1 MEEIVF
7 PNQIRMLRRMRGKT
21 MKSLA
26 DELGIS
32 LSAVSK
38 IEKGYRAINE
48 QQLQRIVTFLD
59 CPKESVFVYETTSQP
74 EVVHSWKTEQERR
87 KQINETSGLKT
98 LGAGLRYLRGQKR
111 LTLQDVARGARMT
124 LSVYHRIEMGQREV
138 DETQLQRIAHALG
151 LSPEALQMQVYE
163 LDMAGALKALKK
175 GDKPGIFHSKGGY
188 NDLPMNEK
196 LLYTPKIALVGQE
209 DSQGVLTVDADRPVD
224 MLEADFLHIPALY
237 ALVVSARR
245 LGLPGKR
252 VMLFVDKSV
261 APVEGD
267 VAVVSVD
274 NKQVEVGYLR
284 QKGEAFCLENCST
297 STQYAVSPEQLK
309 MAHKVTYI
317 HFL

>member
-26 DELGIS
+26 DELGVS

-74 EVVHSWKTEQERR
+74 EVVHSWKKEQERR

-151 LSPEALQMQVYE
+151 LSTEALQMQVYE
-163 LDMAGALKALKK
+163 LDMAGALKAFKK

-209 DSQGVLTVDADRPVD
+209 DGQGTLIVDADHPVD
-224 MLEADFLHIPALY
+224 MLEAEFLHIPALY

-245 LGLPGKR
+245 LSLPGKR

-261 APVEGD
+261 TPAVGD
-267 VAVVSVD
+267 VAVVAVSD
-274 NKQVEVGYLR
+274 KQVEVGYLR
-284 QKGEAFCLENCST
+284 QEGEAFYLENCAT
-297 STQYAVSPEQLK
+297 NTPYDVSPEQLK
-309 MAHKVTYI
+309 TAHKVTYI

>member
-21 MKSLA
+21 MKALA
-26 DELGIS
+26 DVLGVS

-74 EVVHSWKTEQERR
+74 EVVHSWKKEQERR

-138 DETQLQRIAHALG
+138 DEGQLQRIAHALG
-151 LSPEALQMQVYE
+151 LSMEALQMQVYE
-163 LDMAGALKALKK
+163 LDMAGALKSFKK

-196 LLYTPKIALVGQE
+196 LLYIPKIALIGQE
-209 DSQGVLTVDADRPVD
+209 DARGVLTLDSEHPVD
-224 MLEADFLHIPALY
+224 MLEAEFLHIPVLY
-237 ALVVSARR
+237 AVVISARR
-245 LGLPGKR
+245 VGLPGQR
-252 VMLFVDKSV
+252 VMLFVDKSMSP
-261 APVEGD
+261 AEGD
-267 VAVVSVD
+267 LAVLAEE
-274 NKQVEVGYLR
+274 NKPVRVGYVHKKSEGFYLASPDSKE
-284 QKGEAFCLENCST
+284 QHE
-297 STQYAVSPEQLK
+297 VSPEQLK
-309 MAHKVTYI
+309 TAHKVTYI

>member
-26 DELGIS
+26 DVLNIS

-48 QQLQRIVTFLD
+48 QQLQRIVSFLD

-74 EVVHSWKTEQERR
+74 EVVHSWKKEQERR
-87 KQINETSGLKT
+87 KKINETSGLKT
-98 LGAGLRYLRGQKR
+98 LGAGLRYLRGQKQ
-111 LTLQDVARGARMT
+111 LTLQDVARGAHMT

-138 DETQLQRIAHALG
+138 DEAQLQRIAHALG
-151 LSPEALQMQVYE
+151 LSTEALQMQVYE
-163 LDMAGALKALKK
+163 LDMAGALKAFKK

-209 DSQGVLTVDADRPVD
+209 DTQGRLIPDPDHPVD
-224 MLEADFLHIPALY
+224 MLEAEFLHIPALY
-237 ALVVSARR
+237 AVVVSAVR
-245 LGLPGKR
+245 LGFPCKR
-252 VMLFVDKSV
+252 VMLFVDKSLTPSV
-261 APVEGD
+261 GD
-267 VAVVSVD
+267 LAVFYTD
-274 NKQVEVGYLR
+274 NQQAMVGYLQ
-284 QKGEAFCLENCST
+284 QKKDALCLVNRNPDM
-297 STQYAVSPEQLK
+297 QYEVSQEQLK
-309 MAHKVTYI
+309 TAHKVTYI

>member
-21 MKSLA
+21 MKALA
-26 DELGIS
+26 DVLGVS

-74 EVVHSWKTEQERR
+74 EVVHSWKKEQERR

-138 DETQLQRIAHALG
+138 DEGQLQRIAHALG
-151 LSPEALQMQVYE
+151 LSTEALHLQVYE
-163 LDMAGALKALKK
+163 LDMAGALKSFKK

-196 LLYTPKIALVGQE
+196 LLYIPKIALVGQE
-209 DSQGVLTVDADRPVD
+209 DSRGVLTLDSEHPVD
-224 MLEADFLHIPALY
+224 MLESEFLHIPALY
-237 ALVVSARR
+237 AVVVSAQRV
-245 LGLPGKR
+245 GLPGQR
-252 VMLFVDKSV
+252 VMLFVDKSLS
-261 APVEGD
+261 PVEGD
-267 VAVVSVD
+267 LAVLSED
-274 NKQVEVGYLR
+274 NQPVHVGYVR
-284 QKGEAFCLENCST
+284 KKGEAFYLAS
-297 STQYAVSPEQLK
+297 SDSQYEVSSEQLK
-309 MAHKVTYI
+309 AAHKVTYI